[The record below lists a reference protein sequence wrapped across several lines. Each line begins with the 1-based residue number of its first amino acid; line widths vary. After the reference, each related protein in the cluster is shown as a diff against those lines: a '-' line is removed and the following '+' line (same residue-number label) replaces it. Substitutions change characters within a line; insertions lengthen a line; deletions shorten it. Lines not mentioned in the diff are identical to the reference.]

1 MSLETIIEAQGQL
14 VISDVHGK
22 MDTVKKA
29 LSYSAANDYAL
40 TVNGDIVNDYSFTNL
55 ISQMGYK
62 SPNEI
67 QMEYL
72 SQNLSQN
79 DLQTFIL
86 ARNAAQ
92 YGIDAILNQ
101 VPQAQRKEAQKQ
113 IEEVLKYSQTEL
125 FQKRVQNIA
134 ENMMLEKGEEMQNNA
149 LKMRALY
156 EVFMDEEAKRF
167 ANELNNYSEVKVLFN
182 KGNHENVYFVEQ
194 VRQYLDNQEQIID
207 LNEHKGYVTL
217 KSKSGLETTLA
228 AMTNSAQMMPY
239 LSEIFSEEELYQL
252 YSHMLPDENKMK
264 SMMFGD
270 QSIEELKQLESIY
283 KEDWDYKRI
292 KEQNAD
298 KDLDIFLTHGQ
309 VGKPMTNNNR
319 AYDVP
324 YYASAAA
331 LSLESKLTVEG
342 HIHSNYEGQNSFGVD
357 MVRAAGSDAAIIEK
371 DENGQIQT
379 TWLKIDETHDGNH
392 SNPIPYSIEY
402 LQMRVDDL
410 VKQYEIMIA
419 QAQNQVQNP
428 QSSKAA

>member
-392 SNPIPYSIEY
+392 SN
-402 LQMRVDDL
+402 
-410 VKQYEIMIA
+410 
-419 QAQNQVQNP
+419 
-428 QSSKAA
+428 